1 MSWLLLDTSCCSP
14 KYHNWT
20 CIIENENKECKA
32 CKFKIKRLLS
42 KGTQLSYHVAVTLFF
57 KTISINMDLT
67 GRIVQCDDFTNGVY
81 HVFTNNSPVL
91 NREVNQRYICIYFLL
106 SILSCIY
113 IQWYTF
119 CNCFPLKV
127 YCCTVANRSITYI
140 LFSSKVL
147 HFKDLSCSTRFGKP
161 CVMECI
167 TFELLIDTAR

>member
-81 HVFTNNSPVL
+81 QFPCAEQGS
-91 NREVNQRYICIYFLL
+91 ESKIYMYIFFIKHF
-106 SILSCIY
+106 IIY

>member
-67 GRIVQCDDFTNGVY
+67 GRIVRCDDFTNGVY

-106 SILSCIY
+106 SILSCISND
-113 IQWYTF
+113 THF
-119 CNCFPLKV
+119 VTVSHLKFI
-127 YCCTVANRSITYI
+127 VALLWI
-140 LFSSKVL
+140 
-147 HFKDLSCSTRFGKP
+147 DL
-161 CVMECI
+161 
-167 TFELLIDTAR
+167 

>member
-1 MSWLLLDTSCCSP
+1 M
-14 KYHNWT
+14 
-20 CIIENENKECKA
+20 
-32 CKFKIKRLLS
+32 
-42 KGTQLSYHVAVTLFF
+42 
-57 KTISINMDLT
+57 
-67 GRIVQCDDFTNGVY
+67 
-81 HVFTNNSPVL
+81 
-91 NREVNQRYICIYFLL
+91 
-106 SILSCIY
+106 Y

-167 TFELLIDTAR
+167 TFELLIDTARQYTSWQPPLLYFKALKFLLYNRYFLKSSLWYLELQDWHLSRQRFTIHHDLHSYYSATIFLLSRYPIHYYSFGYKLFHLSKPLMSLR